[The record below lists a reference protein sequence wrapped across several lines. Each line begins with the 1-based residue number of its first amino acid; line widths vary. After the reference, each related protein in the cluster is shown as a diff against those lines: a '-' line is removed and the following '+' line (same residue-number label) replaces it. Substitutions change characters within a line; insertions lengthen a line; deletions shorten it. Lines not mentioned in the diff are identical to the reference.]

1 MQVTNWNGGGRP
13 FSNVALTIGMCGAL
27 EYSFIRLNP
36 HVAQRVSMES
46 STLPSSRRRGL
57 ASLNMKMLG
66 LTGAT
71 LIAVGIA
78 GMIVV
83 STQAREALADEQ
95 LWAAEGFWFQMKDYA
110 FMFTMI
116 AGLILVIYAHVAT
129 EREKAKLLG
138 NAP

>member
-1 MQVTNWNGGGRP
+1 M
-13 FSNVALTIGMCGAL
+13 
-27 EYSFIRLNP
+27 
-36 HVAQRVSMES
+36 
-46 STLPSSRRRGL
+46 
-57 ASLNMKMLG
+57 
-66 LTGAT
+66 
-71 LIAVGIA
+71 IAVGIA

-95 LWAAEGFWFQMKDYA
+95 LWVAEGFWFQMKDYA